1 MTRVGGVGAGS
12 GSVEGVPGAVV
23 VAAVFGVATVGVLV
37 LTVAGARRPDGPVPD
52 RDGYLARWASL
63 HGDYQPAPSSL
74 AGRWL
79 SVAYLLARPLAA
91 RGVSP
96 DALTAW
102 GVLVSAAVAAIAAPA
117 GRWPLAAVGVVVVAG
132 LLDNLDGAVAIL
144 SGRTSRWGYVL
155 DSLADRL
162 SDAAYLLPL
171 WFLGA
176 PGPLCAVGGSLMMLQ
191 EYARARAGNAGMGE
205 VGVVTIWERPTRVIL
220 TAGLLLGSG
229 LLPDST
235 DLIATSGAIAWIAF
249 GAVGLTQLLTTIHHR
264 LT

>member
-1 MTRVGGVGAGS
+1 VLTGLVL
-12 GSVEGVPGAVV
+12 
-23 VAAVFGVATVGVLV
+23 VAAVVALLG
-37 LTVAGARRPDGPVPD
+37 LTVATARRPTAPVPD
-52 RDGYLARWASL
+52 LVGYLKRWAPL
-63 HGDYQPAPSSL
+63 HGDYEPTPTSL

-79 SVAYLLARPLAA
+79 TLAYVLARPLAA
-91 RGVSP
+91 RGVTP
-96 DALTAW
+96 DVLTGW
-102 GVLVSAAVAAIAAPA
+102 GVLASAAVAAVAAPG
-117 GRWPLAAVGVVVVAG
+117 GRWPLAAVGIVVAAG

-144 SGRTSRWGYVL
+144 SDRTSRWGYVL

-176 PGPLCAVGGSLMMLQ
+176 PGPVCVAGGVLMGLQ

-229 LLPDST
+229 LLPAHA
-235 DLIATSGAIAWIAF
+235 DLIATGGAVAWIAF
-249 GAVGLTQLLTTIHHR
+249 GVIGTTQLLLTVHR
-264 LT
+264 RLA

>member
-1 MTRVGGVGAGS
+1 MLTGLAL
-12 GSVEGVPGAVV
+12 AAAA
-23 VAAVFGVATVGVLV
+23 VAALGFTVAT
-37 LTVAGARRPDGPVPD
+37 TRRPTEPVPD
-52 RDGYLARWASL
+52 VAGYLERWAPL
-63 HGDYQPAPSSL
+63 HGNYEPTPTSL

-79 SVAYLLARPLAA
+79 TLAYAVSRPLAV

-102 GVLVSAAVAAIAAPA
+102 GVLASGAVAVTAAPG
-117 GRWPLAAVGVVVVAG
+117 GRWPLLAVGIAVLAG

-144 SGRTSRWGYVL
+144 SGRTSRWGFVL

-171 WFLGA
+171 WLLGA
-176 PGPLCAVGGSLMMLQ
+176 PGPLCVAGGALMGLQ

-205 VGVVTIWERPTRVIL
+205 IGVVTVWERPTRVIL

-229 LLPDST
+229 LLPAHT
-235 DLIATSGAIAWIAF
+235 DLIVTGGAVAWIVL
-249 GAVGLTQLLTTIHHR
+249 GVVGVTQLLVVVHRR

>member
-1 MTRVGGVGAGS
+1 MY
-12 GSVEGVPGAVV
+12 PGLVLAAAVV
-23 VAAVFGVATVGVLV
+23 AVLG
-37 LTVAGARRPDGPVPD
+37 LTVATARRPAGPIPD
-52 RDGYLARWASL
+52 LAGYLKLWAPL
-63 HGDYQPAPSSL
+63 HGDYEPAPTGL

-79 SVAYLLARPLAA
+79 TLAYLIARPLAR
-91 RGVSP
+91 RGVAP

-102 GVLVSAAVAAIAAPA
+102 GVVVSAAVAVVAAPG
-117 GRWPLAAVGVVVVAG
+117 GRWPLVAAGVVVAAG

-144 SGRTSRWGYVL
+144 TGRTSRWGFVL

-176 PGPLCAVGGSLMMLQ
+176 PGPVCVAGGALMGLQ

-205 VGVVTIWERPTRVIL
+205 VGVVTVWERPTRVIL

-229 LLPDST
+229 LLVDRT
-235 DLIATSGAIAWIAF
+235 DLIVTGGAVAWIVL
-249 GAVGLTQLLTTIHHR
+249 GLVGLTQLLLVVHR
-264 LT
+264 KLT

>member
-1 MTRVGGVGAGS
+1 VLTGLVLAAAGGT
-12 GSVEGVPGAVV
+12 
-23 VAAVFGVATVGVLV
+23 AAVLAIGTVAT
-37 LTVAGARRPDGPVPD
+37 ARRPVAPPPD
-52 RDGYLARWASL
+52 LAGYLKCWAPL
-63 HGDYQPAPSSL
+63 HGDYEPAPGSL

-79 SVAYLLARPLAA
+79 TLAYLTARPLAA

-102 GVLVSAAVAAIAAPA
+102 GVLASAAVAAVAALG
-117 GRWPLAAVGVVVVAG
+117 GRWPLAAAGIVVVAG

-144 SGRTSRWGYVL
+144 SDRTSRWGYVL

-176 PGPLCAVGGSLMMLQ
+176 PGPACVLGGLLMGLQ

-205 VGVVTIWERPTRVIL
+205 VGVVTVWERPTRVIL
-220 TAGLLLGSG
+220 TAFLLLGCG
-229 LLPDST
+229 LLT
-235 DLIATSGAIAWIAF
+235 GHADLVATLGAAAWIGL
-249 GAVGLTQLLTTIHHR
+249 GAVGLTQLLVVVRRR
-264 LT
+264 LA

>member
-1 MTRVGGVGAGS
+1 
-12 GSVEGVPGAVV
+12 V
-23 VAAVFGVATVGVLV
+23 VAGLALAAAAVAVLV
-37 LTVAGARRPDGPVPD
+37 LTVVTARRPVEQVPD
-52 RDGYLARWASL
+52 LAGYLKRWAPL
-63 HGDYQPAPSSL
+63 HGDYEPAPASL

-79 SVAYLLARPLAA
+79 TVAYVLARPLAA

-102 GVLVSAAVAAIAAPA
+102 GVLASAAVAVLAAPG
-117 GRWPLAAVGVVVVAG
+117 GRWPLAAVAVVVLAG

-144 SGRTSRWGYVL
+144 TGRTTRWGFVL

-176 PGPLCAVGGSLMMLQ
+176 PGPACVAGGSLMVLQ
-191 EYARARAGNAGMGE
+191 EYTRARAGNAGMGE
-205 VGVVTIWERPTRVIL
+205 IAVVTVWERPTRVIL
-220 TAGLLLGSG
+220 TAFLLLACG
-229 LLPDST
+229 LLPT
-235 DLIATSGAIAWIAF
+235 HAVALATLGAATWIAL
-249 GAVGLTQLLTTIHHR
+249 GTVGLAQILTAVHRR

>member
-1 MTRVGGVGAGS
+1 
-12 GSVEGVPGAVV
+12 V
-23 VAAVFGVATVGVLV
+23 VAGLALAAAAVAVLV
-37 LTVAGARRPDGPVPD
+37 LTVVTARRPVEQVPD
-52 RDGYLARWASL
+52 LAGYLKRWAPL
-63 HGDYQPAPSSL
+63 HGDYEPAPASL

-79 SVAYLLARPLAA
+79 TVAYVLARPLAA

-102 GVLVSAAVAAIAAPA
+102 GVLASAAVAVLAAPG
-117 GRWPLAAVGVVVVAG
+117 GRWPLAAVAVVVLAG

-144 SGRTSRWGYVL
+144 TGRTTRWGFVL

-176 PGPLCAVGGSLMMLQ
+176 PGPACVAGGSLMVLQ
-191 EYARARAGNAGMGE
+191 EYTRARAGNAGMGE
-205 VGVVTIWERPTRVIL
+205 IAVVTVWERPTRVIL
-220 TAGLLLGSG
+220 TAFLLLACG
-229 LLPDST
+229 LLPT
-235 DLIATSGAIAWIAF
+235 HAAALATLGAATWIAL
-249 GAVGLTQLLTTIHHR
+249 GTVVLDQILTAVHRR

>member
-1 MTRVGGVGAGS
+1 MY
-12 GSVEGVPGAVV
+12 PGLTLAA
-23 VAAVFGVATVGVLV
+23 AAVAVLG
-37 LTVAGARRPDGPVPD
+37 LTVATARRPDEPVPD
-52 RDGYLARWASL
+52 LAGYLKRWAPL
-63 HGDYQPAPSSL
+63 HGDYEPAPASL

-79 SVAYLLARPLAA
+79 TLAYLAARPLAR
-91 RGVSP
+91 RGVAP

-102 GVLVSAAVAAIAAPA
+102 GVLASAAVAVVAAPG
-117 GRWPLAAVGVVVVAG
+117 GRWPLAAVGIVVAAG

-144 SGRTSRWGYVL
+144 SGRTTRWGFVL

-176 PGPLCAVGGSLMMLQ
+176 PGELCVAGGALMGLQ

-205 VGVVTIWERPTRVIL
+205 IAVVTVWERPTRVIL

-229 LLPDST
+229 LLVDRA
-235 DLIATSGAIAWIAF
+235 DLIATAGAAAWI
-249 GAVGLTQLLTTIHHR
+249 GLGLTGLTQLLRATHQR
-264 LT
+264 LA